1 MLGDVITIYHFV
13 TNLENTGNVTKVF
26 VGSAILEVDELAKN
40 YILGGRELG
49 VDVGKQSYASAPLQL
64 SDRPRSIAG
73 NHEVNLVARAG
84 VNDVELRLMLDRL
97 LGG

>member
-40 YILGGRELG
+40 YILGGG
-49 VDVGKQSYASAPLQL
+49 DVASDAFGQLNFYTPRQLQVVPTAVA
-64 SDRPRSIAG
+64 D
-73 NHEVNLVARAG
+73 NHEVNFVSRIEM
-84 VNDVELRLMLDRL
+84 DDIEWSM
-97 LGG
+97 

>member
-40 YILGGRELG
+40 YILGGGDIASDAFGQLNFYTPRQLQVVPATV
-49 VDVGKQSYASAPLQL
+49 VDT
-64 SDRPRSIAG
+64 IAD
-73 NHEVNLVARAG
+73 NDEVNFVSRIEM
-84 VNDVELRLMLDRL
+84 DDIEWSM
-97 LGG
+97 